1 MKSISIVI
9 PTLNEAQ
16 NIEPLIERL
25 LKTFENRDI
34 QYEVIFIDDN
44 SSDDTRARIEAWT
57 VEYPISLYLKR
68 GKKGK
73 ARSLIEG
80 FLRAQYDTI
89 VMMDADLQYAPETL
103 PAMAAKIQEGADI
116 VVANRCQPIASPRR
130 RTIGLIFKSV
140 FAKFLHGLDYDVLSG
155 LKIFKK
161 EIIERITLDP
171 RPWTFDL
178 EFLLKARNAG
188 YTIESMDIE
197 FFHRWAGKPKKRFF
211 PSVIQILWEAI
222 RLKFA
227 NADVV
232 PFSPERAERDGQGFN
247 YKAGEYIHH
256 SRLDHQETA
265 FKRLSLDQ
273 KLIFKIMVVI
283 VIFGF
288 AIDWHLTLVIIL
300 SLLTALYFVDL
311 LFNFYLIYRS
321 FSKAPEIKIDDEE
334 IKQSTDWSS
343 YTVFCPL
350 YKEWQVLPQFV
361 TAMSRLDYPK
371 DKLQVLLLLEEDD
384 EETIQHAESYN
395 LPDYFQIVIVP
406 HSLPKTK
413 PKALNYGL
421 KKARGEYS
429 VIFDAEDIP
438 DPLQLKKA
446 ILAFQKAGQRT
457 ICVQAKLNFYNPHQN
472 LLTRVFTAEYSLWF
486 DLVLTG
492 LQSIH
497 APIPLGGTSNHFRTA
512 DLHMLKGW
520 DSFNVTEDAD
530 LGIRLVKRGYRTA
543 VIDSVTLEEANS
555 GLRNWFNQRIRWI
568 KGYIQT
574 YLSHMRSPGQFN
586 QTWSEPHL
594 MTFQL
599 VVGGKVISMMINPIM
614 WIITIAYFAFRMH
627 VGTFI
632 ESFFPTP
639 ILYIGI
645 TSLLIGNFLYMYYY
659 MIGCVK
665 WGHHELVKYVFLVP
679 LYWLAMSISAYIAL
693 YKFIADPHYWYK
705 TKHGLHLEN
714 EKAVAES
721 KKNIEKELVDG
732 DLIGNFTA
740 NSL

>member
-25 LKTFENRDI
+25 LKTFENNDI

-44 SSDDTRARIEAWT
+44 SSDDTRARIESWT
-57 VEYPISLYLKR
+57 AEYPISLHLKT
-68 GKKGK
+68 GNKGK

-89 VMMDADLQYAPETL
+89 AMIDADLQYAPEEIPVML
-103 PAMAAKIQEGADI
+103 DKIEESTDI
-116 VVANRCQPIASPRR
+116 VIANRNKQSILAR
-130 RTIGLIFKSV
+130 
-140 FAKFLHGLDYDVLSG
+140 FLHSLDYDVLSG
-155 LKIFKK
+155 LKVFKK

-188 YTIESMDIE
+188 YTIASHDIE
-197 FFHRWAGKPKKRFF
+197 FSQRWAAKPKKRFF
-211 PSVIQILWEAI
+211 PAFTQMLWEAI
-222 RLKFA
+222 SLKFA
-227 NADVV
+227 RAEVV
-232 PFSPERAERDGQGFN
+232 PFSSAQVEREGHGFH
-247 YKAGEYIHH
+247 YKAGKYIHH
-256 SRLDHQETA
+256 SNLDHHETA

-273 KLIFKIMVVI
+273 RLIFALLAVI
-283 VIFGF
+283 VFFGF
-288 AIDWHLTLVIIL
+288 LFDWHLSLVIIL
-300 SLLTALYFVDL
+300 SLLTTLYFADL

-321 FSKAPEIKIDDEE
+321 FSKAPEIKIEDEE
-334 IKQSTDWSS
+334 IKQRTDWPS

-350 YKEWQVLPQFV
+350 YREWQVLPQFV

-384 EETIQHAESYN
+384 EETIQHAQSYN

-421 KKARGEYS
+421 KYAKGEHT
-429 VIFDAEDIP
+429 VIYDAEDIP

-446 ILAFQKAGQRT
+446 ILAFQKAGPRI

-472 LLTRVFTAEYSLWF
+472 LLTKIFTAEYSLWF

-497 APIPLGGTSNHFRTA
+497 APIPLGGTSNHFRTD
-512 DLHMLKGW
+512 DLHKLKGW

-543 VIDSVTLEEANS
+543 IIDSVTLEEANS

-574 YLSHMRSPGQFN
+574 YFSHMRSPGQFN

-599 VVGGKVISMMINPIM
+599 VIGGKVISMMVNPIM
-614 WIITIAYFAFRMH
+614 WAITIAYFAFRMH
-627 VGTFI
+627 IGTFI

-639 ILYIGI
+639 ILYIGT
-645 TSLLIGNFLYMYYY
+645 TSLILGNFLYMYYY
-659 MIGCVK
+659 MIGCAK
-665 WGHHELVKYVFLVP
+665 WGHDELVKYVFLVP
-679 LYWLAMSISAYIAL
+679 LYWLAMSISTYIAF
-693 YKFIADPHYWYK
+693 YKFIADPHHWYK
-705 TKHGLHLEN
+705 TKHGLHLGS
-714 EKAVAES
+714 EKAAAES
-721 KKNIEKELVDG
+721 KKNIEKELIDG